1 MVNGNPKQW
10 FRSIEAAAIAGLVF
24 AVLSVVAMALVSTR
38 PPLTATDAE
47 VIAWYS
53 NATNRTVM
61 TVGLSLFVIA
71 AVAFL
76 WFIAVIRRRVGT
88 RDDRFIAAVF
98 FGSGI
103 LLTGVMLAAAAA
115 VASPAVTVHL
125 SGGIVRDPGALNAV
139 SGLGSTLALLVLLRI
154 QGVFVVTVSTL
165 ALRTGAFNRWLSYF
179 GYAMGLAMFFVPI
192 ATDPIGLAFPI
203 WVGVLSVAFIFR
215 RGDLLPDTAHR

>member
-165 ALRTGAFNRWLSYF
+165 ALRTGAFNRWLSLPRVTLRNFFRLLEAHWLSLPSNLRLYKKNLRRIF
-179 GYAMGLAMFFVPI
+179 GMLKTYCLCG
-192 ATDPIGLAFPI
+192 TG
-203 WVGVLSVAFIFR
+203 
-215 RGDLLPDTAHR
+215 